1 MCHERQ
7 YLFFFLVFCFCIRR
21 AALLSVS
28 FTSDSN
34 FSFKIV
40 WPLTIKHFLKLSE
53 EFLRRILNAS
63 SLTNPFYHLVGDKR

>member
-7 YLFFFLVFCFCIRR
+7 YLFLFLAFFCIRR
-21 AALLSVS
+21 PALLSVS

-40 WPLTIKHFLKLSE
+40 WPLSIKHFLKSE
-53 EFLRRILNAS
+53 ILPQTFRGVPS
-63 SLTNPFYHLVGDKR
+63 